1 MHALPEARVDVRAHR
16 GLDLLADHLELPLA
30 HDRWTLSATAHRSEE
45 VGVVRDH
52 ALMQI
57 AVARH
62 ADHLVRVGRPRDVVA
77 PLAVRAL
84 EAQVDLHVV
93 VQRDLEVH
101 LLLPVGALGLDH
113 ALGANEPVW
122 RSSEPGRVLV
132 HVQASLL
139 DEVARVRAVG
149 EDRVRLVVAAPAR
162 RIVALEGVR
171 AHRALKRDL
180 AARPQAQAQCGSDVR
195 GGQLALARRVPLR
208 RALLKRSRHGSDR
221 YFRIACMRKSRVEI
235 ASKTFEFHS
244 AISPPRA
251 LQMEK
256 KSGRKRKVEL
266 KTTLSECE

>member
-1 MHALPEARVDVRAHR
+1 
-16 GLDLLADHLELPLA
+16 
-30 HDRWTLSATAHRSEE
+30 
-45 VGVVRDH
+45 
-52 ALMQI
+52 MQI

-139 DEVARVRAVG
+139 DEVARVRAIG
-149 EDRVRLVVAAPAR
+149 KDRVRLVVAAPAR
-162 RIVALEGVR
+162 RIVALEGVS

-208 RALLKRSRHGSDR
+208 RALLKRTRHGSDR

-235 ASKTFEFHS
+235 ASRTFL
-244 AISPPRA
+244 I
-251 LQMEK
+251 
-256 KSGRKRKVEL
+256 
-266 KTTLSECE
+266 

>member
-16 GLDLLADHLELPLA
+16 GFDLLADRLELSLA
-30 HDRWTLSATAHRSEE
+30 HDRWALSATAHRSEE
-45 VGVVRDH
+45 VGVVREH
-52 ALMQI
+52 ELVQT

-62 ADHLVRVGRPRDVVA
+62 TDHLVRVGCPRDVVA
-77 PLAVRAL
+77 PLAVRTL
-84 EAQVDLHVV
+84 KAQVNLHVV
-93 VQRDLEVH
+93 VQWDLKMH

-113 ALGANEPVW
+113 ALSADEPVR
-122 RSSEPGRVLV
+122 RSSEPGCVLV
-132 HVQASLL
+132 HVQTSLL
-139 DEVARVRAVG
+139 DEVARVRAVS

-162 RIVALEGVR
+162 RVVALEGVR
-171 AHRALKRDL
+171 AHRAVVRDL

-244 AISPPRA
+244 AIFPPRA
-251 LQMEK
+251 PPYEKNPEK
-256 KSGRKRKVEL
+256 KGK
-266 KTTLSECE
+266 